1 MSIEW
6 NPNDPDATRVHYDL
20 ASWTIDQQA
29 ELAGDLA
36 DAEIPHAWE
45 ETELVVPE
53 DAEAAVDLIIAGVE
67 ERLGIVDEVPGDLD
81 EPDPEPIELAHGV
94 EATEYDLAEWEDKER
109 ATVSRALARG
119 EVPFRWDAKRL
130 LVGVAHEE
138 LVDGILDAVE
148 SGELVNDEDDLGAD
162 SEGRLPFETLTTFF
176 LAGERLQRNPLD
188 PDGLDDLLK
197 ALDVADPARVP
208 YGVEPRLWQR
218 TCELADELADTI
230 ADGDEPD
237 TDAAVEVATELHD
250 LLRPFV

>member
-1 MSIEW
+1 M
-6 NPNDPDATRVHYDL
+6 
-20 ASWTIDQQA
+20 
-29 ELAGDLA
+29 
-36 DAEIPHAWE
+36 
-45 ETELVVPE
+45 
-53 DAEAAVDLIIAGVE
+53 
-67 ERLGIVDEVPGDLD
+67 
-81 EPDPEPIELAHGV
+81 
-94 EATEYDLAEWEDKER
+94 
-109 ATVSRALARG
+109 
-119 EVPFRWDAKRL
+119 